1 MTTTDI
7 IRQSNLIALTGGIG
21 SGKSVVQRILTALG
35 YPVYDCDSRARA
47 LMATPAI
54 TTIDQPAFQI
64 GFQSCELLMEK
75 IENPAIEEKHILL
88 ETELVV
94 RESTAL
100 PVHI

>member
-1 MTTTDI
+1 
-7 IRQSNLIALTGGIG
+7 
-21 SGKSVVQRILTALG
+21 
-35 YPVYDCDSRARA
+35 
-47 LMATPAI
+47 
-54 TTIDQPAFQI
+54 
-64 GFQSCELLMEK
+64 MEK